1 VGLQRRC
8 WADHRSPIIPVP
20 PQTPLIIATRGL
32 QIRQEVYM
40 LQVVAKQLR
49 VAENCNSTY
58 ADCGNEIFLIT
69 KNPSHKHGD
78 DIIDADLKKM

>member
-1 VGLQRRC
+1 
-8 WADHRSPIIPVP
+8 
-20 PQTPLIIATRGL
+20 
-32 QIRQEVYM
+32 M